1 MSTKQGDLSLL
12 NDPVAQNLLQSNQ
25 LAHLAYIWFDG
36 TPRVTPIWFHWNGEE
51 IVMASPPGM
60 PKIKALQENPDVA
73 VTIDDSE
80 WPYKILQIR
89 GRVKVDLVDGIPSE
103 YADCADRYFGPEAG
117 PGWTQQMDNMFGRMF
132 RFCVQPE
139 WVGILDFE
147 ERFPNTIAA
156 AMAG

>member
-1 MSTKQGDLSLL
+1 MPTKQGDISLL
-12 NDPVAQNLLQSNQ
+12 NDPVAQDLLQSNT
-25 LAHLAYIWFDG
+25 LAHLAYNWTDG

-73 VTIDDSE
+73 LTIDTSD
-80 WPYKILQIR
+80 WPYKVLLIR
-89 GRVKVDLVDGIPSE
+89 GKVMVDLVDGIPAE

-117 PGWTQQMDNMFGRMF
+117 PGWVQNMDDMFGEMF
-132 RFCVQPE
+132 RFCVKPE

-147 ERFPNTIAA
+147 QRFPDAIAT